1 MTNTTNRKKNKK
13 VITVVKND
21 KFEIINIKKL
31 KSTTPGQQDLKT
43 IILTTATH
51 QLRTQ
56 KLVTM

>member
-1 MTNTTNRKKNKK
+1 MTNTTNSIANKK

-21 KFEIINIKKL
+21 KFEIINLEKL
-31 KSTTPGQQDLKT
+31 KSTTPSQQDLKT

-56 KLVTM
+56 KLVTI

>member
-1 MTNTTNRKKNKK
+1 MTNTTNSIANQM

-21 KFEIINIKKL
+21 KFEIINLKKL
-31 KSTTPGQQDLKT
+31 KSTTPGQQDIKT

-56 KLVTM
+56 KLVTI

>member
-1 MTNTTNRKKNKK
+1 MTNTTNSIANKK

-21 KFEIINIKKL
+21 KFEIINLEKL

-43 IILTTATH
+43 IILTTATN

-56 KLVTM
+56 KLVTI